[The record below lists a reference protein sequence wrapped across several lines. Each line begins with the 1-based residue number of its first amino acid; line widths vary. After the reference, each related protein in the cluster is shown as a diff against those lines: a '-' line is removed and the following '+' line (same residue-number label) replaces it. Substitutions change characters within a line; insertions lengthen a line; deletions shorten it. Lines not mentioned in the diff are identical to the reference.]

1 MLKSPGFTGA
11 VVLALALGIGVNTTI
26 FGLVDGLLFRPL
38 PIDRIDE
45 VVRVTAVSPE
55 RPDDHFNSSY
65 PVFADYRDQ
74 SSSFVALAAYS
85 DDNAVHLSAGEG
97 APERLTGALV
107 SGRFFEVLGTRP
119 WRGRLIGPDDDRT
132 PGGHPVAVISH
143 GLWRRLFGGGDD
155 VIGRTVRLNL
165 HPFTIV
171 GVAPPGVVGV
181 SLDTLPD
188 LWVPISMAAQA
199 IPELARDAP
208 VFETRGFYWLSVVGR
223 LKPGVTVRHAQAE
236 LDVIATRR
244 AAGQPDKR
252 RDPFAGVVPAQQL
265 VTDTE
270 AAERYRT
277 LSLVLLGVVGLVL
290 LIACADAAGLLLVR
304 AEQRQRE
311 MAVRLAMGAT
321 RGRLVRQLLTEGA
334 LLAGVAAMLGV
345 VVAQWSGDALLAMLP
360 PDFPLA
366 PAARGPF
373 AEPRVLLFT
382 LAVAAVSSLALG
394 LAPAWRASRPSLV
407 PALKQDAAVAGRRG
421 RVTLRGALV
430 VTQIAVSVLL
440 LVGAGLLL
448 RTVAAFGALSPG
460 FDTERVMVASVDVA
474 VQGYDE
480 ARGRQ
485 FFDDLRTRIA
495 ALPGVTRAAFG
506 RMVPVLASG
515 MGVTFEIAGRK
526 SAGTSPSADF
536 NTVSSGFFRAL
547 GIPVL
552 EGRDFGA
559 ADTASGPPVVIV
571 NRALAERHFPG
582 RSALG
587 QRLSDIGPFGA
598 DAEVIGVV
606 GDARYRSLRDPAPPM
621 IYASHAQFYLP
632 RLSLVV
638 QTTLPPAAA
647 TQALTAAAAG
657 LDADMP
663 LYQVRTMRERLRA
676 SLAVERLLAW
686 LLSAFAGLAIFLAA
700 AGLYAVVSYSTTL
713 RTREFGIRL
722 ALGATAGQLRGLVLG
737 QTLWL
742 VGVGL
747 IVGLAAAAGAARL
760 LGTLLFDVRPTDPVT
775 YGAVGV
781 VLLCVGIAA
790 AQWPAR
796 RAARVNP
803 AEALRTE

>member
-1 MLKSPGFTGA
+1 MAKAPGFTGA

-38 PIDRIDE
+38 PIDRLDE
-45 VVRVTAVSPE
+45 VVRVTAISPE

-74 SSSFVALAAYS
+74 ASSFAALAAYS
-85 DDNAVHLSAGEG
+85 DDNAVHLRVGEG

-119 WRGRLIGPDDDRT
+119 WRGRLIGPDDDRR
-132 PGGHPVAVISH
+132 HPVAVISY
-143 GLWRRLFGGGDD
+143 GLWRRLFGGRDD
-155 VIGRTVRLNL
+155 VVGRTVRLNL

-188 LWVPISMAAQA
+188 LWVPIAMAAQA
-199 IPELARDAP
+199 MPELTRDTP
-208 VFETRGFYWLSVVGR
+208 VFETRGLYWLSMVGR
-223 LKPGVTVRHAQAE
+223 LKPGVTVRQAQAE
-236 LDVIATRR
+236 LDLIATRR
-244 AAGQPDKR
+244 AAAQPEAD

-265 VTDTE
+265 VTDTA

-321 RGRLVRQLLTEGA
+321 RGRLMRQLLTEGA
-334 LLAGVAAMLGV
+334 LLAGVAAILAV

-407 PALKQDAAVAGRRG
+407 PALKQDAPVAGPRR

-430 VTQIAVSVLL
+430 ATQIAVSVLL

-448 RTVAAFGALSPG
+448 RTVAAFGAVSPG
-460 FDTERVMVASVDVA
+460 FDTERVAVASVDVA
-474 VQGYDE
+474 LQGYDQ

-485 FFDDLRTRIA
+485 FFDDLGARVA

-506 RMVPVLASG
+506 RMVPVQQSG
-515 MGVTFEIAGRK
+515 MRVTFEIAGRR

-536 NTVSSGFFRAL
+536 NTVSRGFFRAL

-559 ADTASGPPVVIV
+559 ADTASGPAVVIV
-571 NRALAERHFPG
+571 NRALAERYFPG

-587 QRLSDIGPFGA
+587 HRLADIGPFG
-598 DAEVIGVV
+598 DGAEIVGIV

-638 QTTLPPAAA
+638 QTTLPAAAA
-647 TQALTAAAAG
+647 TRALRAAAAEI
-657 LDADMP
+657 DADMP
-663 LYQVRTMRERLRA
+663 LYQVRTMPERLRA

-700 AGLYAVVSYSTTL
+700 AGLYAVVSYTTTL

-722 ALGATAGQLRGLVLG
+722 ALGATARQLRGLVLG

-742 VGVGL
+742 VAVGL
-747 IVGLAAAAGAARL
+747 VLGLAAATIAARL
-760 LGTLLFDVRPTDPVT
+760 LGSLLFDVRPTDPVT
-775 YGAVGV
+775 YAGVGL
-781 VLLCVGIAA
+781 VLLFVGLAA

-803 AEALRTE
+803 AEALRGE